1 MFFNNRHLAK
11 NLASCA
17 SNSQITTFT
26 CSPSSWTMLLGWKTC
41 QCTTAILSTAF
52 WSLRAWKRVGR
63 CFRPIL
69 SWLAT
74 QQN

>member
-1 MFFNNRHLAK
+1 
-11 NLASCA
+11 
-17 SNSQITTFT
+17 
-26 CSPSSWTMLLGWKTC
+26 MLLGSKTC

-52 WSLRAWKRVGR
+52 WSLRVWKRVGR

-69 SWLAT
+69 SWLAI